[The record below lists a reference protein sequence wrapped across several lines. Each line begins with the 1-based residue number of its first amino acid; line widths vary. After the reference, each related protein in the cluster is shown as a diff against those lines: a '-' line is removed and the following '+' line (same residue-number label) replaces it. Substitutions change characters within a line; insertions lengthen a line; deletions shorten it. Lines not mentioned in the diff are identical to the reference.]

1 MSFENLVGL
10 HVTGE
15 SGYQQYR
22 TQIMPILHSYGGDFR
37 YDFRI
42 AEVLVNSSP
51 HPINR
56 VIVIRFP
63 DQAAKEK
70 FFADPAYM
78 QVRKA
83 FFEPSV
89 NGVSVIAEFVQ

>member
-1 MSFENLVGL
+1 M
-10 HVTGE
+10 T
-15 SGYQQYR
+15 
-22 TQIMPILHSYGGDFR
+22 PILHSYGGDFR

-42 AEVLVNSSP
+42 AEVLVNGSP

-56 VIVIRFP
+56 VFVIRFP

-70 FFADPAYM
+70 FFGDPAYL

-83 FFEPSV
+83 FFETSV
-89 NGVSVIAEFVQ
+89 DGVSIMAEFVR